1 MPRGT
6 KTLYGNIEKEIFYLT
21 SAPIR
26 THRISFNLIVY
37 AGAGMT
43 ANFDTPF
50 TGVFYAMEV
59 RAYHMWGEMIRGE
72 VKNVVEERRRKGKKL
87 EDEKNKEEEKK
98 VEG

>member
-1 MPRGT
+1 MRD
-6 KTLYGNIEKEIFYLT
+6 KNVVRNIEKEIFDLT
-21 SAPIR
+21 SDPIR
-26 THRISFNLIVY
+26 THRISCNLILFV
-37 AGAGMT
+37 GAGMT

-72 VKNVVEERRRKGKKL
+72 VKNVVEERSRKGKKS
-87 EDEKNKEEEKK
+87 EDEENKEEEKK